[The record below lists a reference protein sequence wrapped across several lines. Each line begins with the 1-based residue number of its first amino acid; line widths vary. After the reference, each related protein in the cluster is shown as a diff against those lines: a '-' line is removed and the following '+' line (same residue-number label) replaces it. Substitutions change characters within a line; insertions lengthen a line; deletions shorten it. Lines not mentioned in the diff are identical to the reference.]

1 MYMKKILTS
10 LILLCFATIGLATNN
25 YFYGIDYTQAKL
37 FASTDKPKQIKISLI
52 RINELLISEKEN
64 YDISKFVKANEV
76 SSIRISVRNL
86 DGSASECSFWL
97 YDVRGHS
104 NVYSSSQL
112 RDLIIKE
119 REKVRNP
126 DEERKEDQL
135 IANIAIAVAV
145 IVAAGVLGMG
155 LFAVLRRD
163 DKFSDTSAE

>member
-1 MYMKKILTS
+1 M
-10 LILLCFATIGLATNN
+10 
-25 YFYGIDYTQAKL
+25 
-37 FASTDKPKQIKISLI
+37 
-52 RINELLISEKEN
+52 RRREN
-64 YDISKFVKANEV
+64 GK
-76 SSIRISVRNL
+76 NL

-155 LFAVLRRD
+155 LFAVLRHD